1 MYCAQSALCFYTKNV
16 TEIGGEKMDKK
27 KRHIS
32 IFITMG
38 VSEETRF
45 LLREKLDKEGIYA
58 ILDRLYERKIQ
69 SSSEPAIIRLALIN
83 LFENKPTHSQIQSWE
98 KMLSSIKEFDNFLKS

>member
-1 MYCAQSALCFYTKNV
+1 MFCLWLNNYFVRKFV
-16 TEIGGEKMDKK
+16 GEKMDK

-38 VSEETRF
+38 ISEETRF

-58 ILDRLYERKIQ
+58 ILDRLYEKKIN
-69 SSSEPAIIRLALIN
+69 SSSEPAILRLAIIN
-83 LFENKPTHSQIQSWE
+83 LFENKPSSSQVQSWE
-98 KMLSSIKEFDNFLKS
+98 EILSSVKKFDDYLRS